1 MTTTEAA
8 NNHYQELENFR
19 KVLANS
25 GRTPT
30 EEELQLRSNKIL
42 ALMRECQALQNDPTV
57 VDKSAIPQIT
67 NRHIEELEQWNL
79 VNSLLHSKEGSTNRS

>member
-19 KVLANS
+19 KELANS

-57 VDKSAIPQIT
+57 VDKSARWPDG
-67 NRHIEELEQWNL
+67 
-79 VNSLLHSKEGSTNRS
+79 LLSCLGEVGAS